1 MKKTQRQPLQMKNKR
16 KTPIDTEHK
25 NENFRRSKHN
35 VLFLY
40 LIADPFSFVFCQRD
54 RGLCGVTRSFMG
66 TAACD
71 VFARHKPRYPRVSG
85 TPWSPRAREGNENT
99 LLPEPTHE
107 HTYLTPDQ
115 ITSRSFSKAHCL
127 FDNLFH
133 WTFIFGI
140 RRPTFAKTMETLM
153 FDMLSDC
160 FLLPKNKKNC
170 GWRPRRSSWTYWKI
184 NS

>member
-66 TAACD
+66 TAD
-71 VFARHKPRYPRVSG
+71 VSG

-133 WTFIFGI
+133 WTFIFRI

-170 GWRPRRSSWTYWKI
+170 GRRPSVLHELIWKI

>member
-1 MKKTQRQPLQMKNKR
+1 MRILEVNTTCFSCILSL
-16 KTPIDTEHK
+16 TP
-25 NENFRRSKHN
+25 F
-35 VLFLY
+35 
-40 LIADPFSFVFCQRD
+40 
-54 RGLCGVTRSFMG
+54 RSFFVREIG
-66 TAACD
+66 TCD
-71 VFARHKPRYPRVSG
+71 AIVHGHRRLWRHKPRFPRERHSLE
-85 TPWSPRAREGNENT
+85 PAREKEREPRT
-99 LLPEPTHE
+99 LYYQPTHE

-160 FLLPKNKKNC
+160 FLLPKKIKIADE
-170 GWRPRRSSWTYWKI
+170 GRGVLSWTYIENKFLRI
-184 NS
+184 TSLCKRSDCILNQPICML

>member
-1 MKKTQRQPLQMKNKR
+1 MKKAQQPLQMKNKR

-25 NENFRRSKHN
+25 NENFRSKHN

-54 RGLCGVTRSFMG
+54 RGLCGVTRSFMD
-66 TAACD
+66 AAARD
-71 VFARHKPRYPRVSG
+71 VFARVISRDIRVNG
-85 TPWSPRAREGNENT
+85 TPWSPRGSREGNENI

-160 FLLPKNKKNC
+160 FLLPKN
-170 GWRPRRSSWTYWKI
+170 
-184 NS
+184 